1 MIQEGH
7 TSVQSLEQASA
18 TNFQKQDV
26 LCLNI
31 VIVHQDLEH
40 INYPLNLGFDLF
52 IMEID
57 FIPFAHDYY
66 IMNLPAPGTKI
77 S

>member
-1 MIQEGH
+1 M
-7 TSVQSLEQASA
+7 QANA
-18 TNFQKQDV
+18 TNSQEHKER
-26 LCLNI
+26 CLNI
-31 VIVHQDLEH
+31 EINHLDLEH
-40 INYPLNLGFDLF
+40 INYPLNLGFELF

-66 IMNLPAPGTKI
+66 IMNLPLPGSKI